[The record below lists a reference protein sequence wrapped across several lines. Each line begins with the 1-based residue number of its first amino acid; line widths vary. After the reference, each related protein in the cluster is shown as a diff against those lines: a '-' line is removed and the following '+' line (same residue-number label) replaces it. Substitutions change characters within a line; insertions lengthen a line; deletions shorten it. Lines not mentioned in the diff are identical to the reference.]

1 MWLIDSRPIFKP
13 CDYPLVIFWAFLC
26 DCKHSN
32 VLVNVLI
39 ELVFKKFLNTTDG
52 IKVNFDWAENMF
64 SLYFIDVYVMVAL
77 ISREKE
83 TINRFSSW
91 YDCKNVVCCL
101 WQQ

>member
-1 MWLIDSRPIFKP
+1 MNI
-13 CDYPLVIFWAFLC
+13 
-26 DCKHSN
+26 
-32 VLVNVLI
+32 LI

-91 YDCKNVVCCL
+91 YD
-101 WQQ
+101 